1 MNKEKE
7 EKTRSSDDS
16 TPDSSEKKPVELE
29 EVLANFVTSFETSA
43 QRWENTIY
51 PFINSFQSSTK
62 RWERMIYPTMII
74 FGVMAFSGFWL
85 IYSLTNDVHEL
96 ARNVDP
102 KMERNLA
109 HMADNISQLSISV
122 ESMTMEVK
130 TMRTH
135 IANMDSSTYSMHRDM
150 RAISLKLDTLPPL
163 LLSVQDMDQSMKV
176 MTVNTSRM
184 SYDMQ
189 DMNDTIGPPM
199 SFMNTFS
206 PW

>member
-7 EKTRSSDDS
+7 EKTQSSDNS
-16 TPDSSEKKPVELE
+16 TPASATKKPVDLE

-62 RWERMIYPTMII
+62 RWEKMIYPAMII
-74 FGVMAFSGFWL
+74 FGIMAFSGFWL

-96 ARNVDP
+96 ALNVDP
-102 KMERNLA
+102 KMEKNLA
-109 HMADNISQLSISV
+109 HMADNIAQLSASV
-122 ESMTMEVK
+122 QSMTTEVK

-135 IANMDSSTYSMHRDM
+135 IANMDSSTYSMQRDM
-150 RAISLKLDTLPPL
+150 RGISLKLDTLPPL
-163 LLSVQDMDQSMKV
+163 LLSVQDMDQSMKI
-176 MTVNTSRM
+176 MTVNTGRM

-189 DMNDTIGPPM
+189 DMNDTMGPPM

>member
-1 MNKEKE
+1 
-7 EKTRSSDDS
+7 
-16 TPDSSEKKPVELE
+16 
-29 EVLANFVTSFETSA
+29 
-43 QRWENTIY
+43 
-51 PFINSFQSSTK
+51 
-62 RWERMIYPTMII
+62 
-74 FGVMAFSGFWL
+74 
-85 IYSLTNDVHEL
+85 
-96 ARNVDP
+96 
-102 KMERNLA
+102 
-109 HMADNISQLSISV
+109 MADNISQLSISV

-199 SFMNTFS
+199 SFMNTLS
-206 PW
+206 HW